1 MINAS
6 NIYKTISSIG
16 NKSVKL
22 FRDGVVVGNVGVV
35 LVGVSSLVESGIIGT
50 TRVAYIGIPSSKITV
65 EVGDVV
71 GSYGVVTASAAMIDG
86 VGKVVCYKVDID
98 E

>member
-35 LVGVSSLVESGIIGT
+35 FVGVSSLVESGVIGT
-50 TRVAYIGIPSSKITV
+50 TRVAYIGIPSSKISV
-65 EVGDVV
+65 EIGDVV
-71 GSYGVVTASAAMIDG
+71 GSYGVVIASSAMIDG
-86 VGKVVCYKVDID
+86 VGKVVCYKVDIN